1 METVKK
7 YIKASG
13 STSYVGMTQAEDFV
27 GYDPP
32 VPWLRGTIRRAN
44 CQAIYSLV
52 NGATGDDEEREVRD
66 RMVASQNSYE
76 LVRMVFA
83 AGGWAGLD
91 DELPE
96 HYLDPIASN
105 LAQVLDQRDYPVYQ
119 HIRRYL
125 SLLDYNAS
133 PTLGDC
139 IERLLGWRLDFLP
152 GEIDLILASKDALL
166 KRVAAATLRNRT
178 NMIRAAHV
186 HPDTIARVVAVNPH
200 RSSELVAML
209 HEVTYTVQ
217 ICSGLKDL
225 YFNPLYRVITV
236 MVDPA
241 PGITNAAR
249 IACRDTCVR
258 LKNEFAA
265 AQQAVA
271 IFGDNAAKSTINRF
285 MLTKDAT
292 VNNFPP
298 TVPAPTAISAI
309 ASVLDKIA
317 TDVDQLRTLISELP
331 DVLGGALNLS
341 KFLDSNSDE
350 LARGLASNL
359 HSQGILGSLSF
370 DVKRKMIAA
379 MLDGGTADDDEIGIL
394 RILETAKARDQA
406 ELYQLAAAATW
417 ESLYTSFDGDEY
429 DDLENLLMYPS

>member
-1 METVKK
+1 METVRH
-7 YIKASG
+7 YIVDSGNTTYKGFAS
-13 STSYVGMTQAEDFV
+13 SDAVD
-27 GYDPP
+27 YDPATTSM
-32 VPWLRGTIRRAN
+32 RGTVRRAN
-44 CQAIYSLV
+44 CQSIYNLV
-52 NGATGDDEEREVRD
+52 SGATGDDEEDEIRD

-83 AGGWAGLD
+83 GGGWEGLD

-96 HYLDPIASN
+96 NYLDPIAAN
-105 LAQVLDQRDYPVYQ
+105 IAQVQDQRDYPVYQ

-125 SLLDYNAS
+125 SLLEYSAS
-133 PTLGDC
+133 PDLGDC
-139 IERLLGWRLDFLP
+139 IERLLGWRPDFLK
-152 GEIDLILASKDALL
+152 GEIDLILASKDELL
-166 KRVAAATLRNRT
+166 KRVASATLRNRT
-178 NMIRAAHV
+178 NMIAAAHV
-186 HPDTIARVVAVNPH
+186 HPDTIARVVTVNPH
-200 RSSELVAML
+200 RSTELVAML
-209 HEVTYTVQ
+209 HEVTYTVR

-225 YFNPLYRVITV
+225 YFDPLYKVITE

-249 IACRDTCVR
+249 IACKDACVR

-285 MLTKDAT
+285 MLTKDAA
-292 VNNFPP
+292 VNNFPA
-298 TVPAPTAISAI
+298 TLPAPTAITAI
-309 ASVLDKIA
+309 ASALGGVA
-317 TDVDQLRTLISELP
+317 TDIDQLRTLILTLP
-331 DVLGGALNLS
+331 DVLGGTLNLS
-341 KFLDSNSDE
+341 KFLDSNSDD

-370 DVKRKMIAA
+370 DVKRKMVAA
-379 MLDGGTADDDEIGIL
+379 MLDGATVDDDEIGIL

-417 ESLYTSFDGDEY
+417 DSLYTSFDGDEY